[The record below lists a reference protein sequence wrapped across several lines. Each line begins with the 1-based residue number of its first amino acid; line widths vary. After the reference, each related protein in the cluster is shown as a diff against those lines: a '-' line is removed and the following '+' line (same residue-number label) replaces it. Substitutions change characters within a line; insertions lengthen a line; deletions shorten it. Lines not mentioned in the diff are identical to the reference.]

1 MMNNLYRLLTK
12 ILLITF
18 IFIVSI
24 LLMTLIGL
32 KIVFGLIFFYLAGKI
47 WAYKPQNNIKI
58 EANQDEKIIDYYK
71 FFNILENS
79 NLEDIETA
87 YKRELLKLVENLTL
101 NLSSKNEIME
111 QIDEGYK
118 ILINEDS
125 KASYNKKLS
134 MQKQKD
140 VTYFEKVRLEKIQ
153 NEKFYFK
160 KELMAMLKFN

>member
-1 MMNNLYRLLTK
+1 MNNLYRLLTK

-58 EANQDEKIIDYYK
+58 EANQEEKIIDYYK

-79 NLEDIETA
+79 NSEDIETA

-140 VTYFEKVRLEKIQ
+140 ETYFEKVRLEKIQ

>member
-1 MMNNLYRLLTK
+1 MNNLYRLLTK